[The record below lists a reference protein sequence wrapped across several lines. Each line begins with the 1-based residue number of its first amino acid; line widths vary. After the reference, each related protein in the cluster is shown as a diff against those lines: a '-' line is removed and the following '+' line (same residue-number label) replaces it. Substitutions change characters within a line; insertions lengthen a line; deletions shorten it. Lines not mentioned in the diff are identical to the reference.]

1 MPDFMLEP
9 GRPQSG
15 GIRFGIK
22 PIPLD
27 SVLRPE
33 ALETGDV
40 QKAEG
45 MEGQEEPASDAPSTD
60 QISEEL
66 QQALEHWTEGSL
78 KKLAMEVQERLT
90 DALLSWEPD
99 PKKSEEEN
107 LREIR
112 ETVRRYGEVLSSKG
126 SALQINKPLEAAL
139 LETLSKWLEQ
149 IASRLLHLLSSAESA
164 DEIKGLLEKL
174 FRQITGISPSKNK
187 VSAQAAAVLQRAAG
201 HRQFSQTQQFSR
213 ASIQLP
219 EEGVLYRRGK
229 GGIRLDSGYS
239 GQAQRAIEREARS
252 MKLNRGTALE
262 LETEL
267 QSLKPG
273 VASPRLFAVSQELEM
288 VRELRF
294 VENFVKN
301 ISGQPVLPSAKELP
315 YVSEER
321 LGLEIGLLW
330 LKGEAAAREP
340 GVTSH
345 TAALIRQ
352 ATEQRTENFLY
363 EAGLALQLS
372 ARGYPPGQCPNL
384 WREDVFRV
392 REELI
397 RRYRQTKDPQR
408 SLMDAIAYAV
418 ELFREKQEKGKYR
431 TWLRYLPGRG
441 LFLDQFGWED
451 IKQGWQEFCQ
461 SWERFLQEM
470 GLRNTPL
477 FQGTVAL
484 QSLWGMILP
493 PSKKMETANAASLWS
508 LAGWLFTAAAT
519 AAVVYALWSAVSVL
533 ARVAAIVAACFF
545 SGFAFLLLR
554 KSRKR

>member
-27 SVLRPE
+27 SVLRPD
-33 ALETGDV
+33 ALET
-40 QKAEG
+40 EG
-45 MEGQEEPASDAPSTD
+45 MQATEGTEGQEASGAPSTD

-66 QQALEHWTEGSL
+66 QQALEHWAEGSL

-107 LREIR
+107 LREVR
-112 ETVRRYGEVLSSKG
+112 ETVRQYSEALTSKG
-126 SALQINKPLEAAL
+126 STLQITKPLEEAL
-139 LETLSKWLEQ
+139 LEALSKWLEQ
-149 IASRLLHLLSSAESA
+149 IASQLLRLLGSADSA

-174 FRQITGISPSKNK
+174 FRQITGISPSRGK
-187 VSAQAAAVLQRAAG
+187 VSAQATALLQEAAG
-201 HRQFSQTQQFSR
+201 RRQFSQAR
-213 ASIQLP
+213 VQLP
-219 EEGVLYRRGK
+219 EEGVLYQRGE
-229 GGIRLDSGYS
+229 GGARLDLGYS
-239 GQAQRAIEREARS
+239 GQAQRTVEREARS
-252 MKLNRGTALE
+252 MELNRGTALG
-262 LETEL
+262 LETDI
-267 QSLKPG
+267 QDLKPG
-273 VASPRLFAVSQELEM
+273 MALPRLSVVSQGLEM

-294 VENFVKN
+294 AENFVKN
-301 ISGQPVLPSAKELP
+301 ISRQPVLPSAKELP

-340 GVTSH
+340 GVTPH

-363 EAGLALQLS
+363 EAGLALQTA

-408 SLMDAIAYAV
+408 SLMEAMAHAA

-493 PSKKMETANAASLWS
+493 PSKKVETGNTTSLWS

-533 ARVAAIVAACFF
+533 ARVAAIAAACFF
-545 SGFAFLLLR
+545 SGAAFLLLR
-554 KSRKR
+554 KSRNR